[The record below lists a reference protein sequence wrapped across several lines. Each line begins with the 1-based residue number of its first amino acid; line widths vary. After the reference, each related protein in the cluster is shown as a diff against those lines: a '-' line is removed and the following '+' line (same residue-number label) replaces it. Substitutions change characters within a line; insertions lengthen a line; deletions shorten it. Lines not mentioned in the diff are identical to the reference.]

1 MAIKSGQYIHYWF
14 KNTGISGAEYSDL
27 DSIYEKHISDFRS
40 KAKKSF
46 HTTSDKKLDEMLDD
60 FESVVSK
67 SSNGSKNIFAAAFD
81 KGCGSVP
88 PDVAKFFEGLSTEV
102 IEGRGWLSKIEKTAS
117 SVQKFCA
124 VLEEVSEKLFSSET
138 GSLYTSA
145 ISKVVADNAGKEYSD
160 LTPEQQEA
168 FKKALKN
175 VTQGAVIDISSFA
188 KESYS
193 FGKLYN
199 QYKRNVDKLKQI
211 SDSVTSGGGSTQE
224 TEDRIKAIE
233 DSIIDIFHEMQG
245 PSGELAGLIGLSA
258 IVKDT
263 LEKCRLEALMMTGRQ
278 QVDYVLRNDD
288 RLLRE
293 LSKAGYLAQT
303 GKAVSKADVVVRY
316 NRKGVK
322 IDVGV
327 NIKNYQGYA
336 ESTHKKYDGSINI
349 QSNDSMLTLL
359 VRDIGYTGAEL
370 ANVYNLVGGH
380 PIGPK
385 KDDNYS
391 IKKAAV
397 FQQFRKYLAARALM
411 TSLTGYKMGTKGVS
425 GRESQF
431 FMMHNSLIPI
441 QDILLKVLEESRKGI
456 DNLSLV
462 SFTPKAEDVLAS
474 TEDKNVFVDS
484 GSKLSRREAAQKRS
498 SNSWS
503 SISSALNEVKVRVSI
518 TKRVITGLM
527 YG

>member
-1 MAIKSGQYIHYWF
+1 MAIRSGQYIHYWF
-14 KNTGISGAEYSDL
+14 KNTGISGADYSDL

-46 HTTSDKKLDEMLDD
+46 HTTSDKKLDKMLED
-60 FESVVSK
+60 FESVVSE

-81 KGCGSVP
+81 KGCGSVS
-88 PDVAKFFEGLSTEV
+88 PDVAKFFNGLSTDV
-102 IEGRGWLSKIEKTAS
+102 IEIRGRLTKMEKTTN

-124 VLEEVSEKLFSSET
+124 VLEELSDELFSSGT

-145 ISKVVADNAGKEYSD
+145 ISKVVADNAGKEYSE

-175 VTQGAVIDISSFA
+175 ITQGTVVDISSFA

-199 QYKRNVDKLKQI
+199 QYKGNVDKLNQI
-211 SDSVTSGGGSTQE
+211 SNSVASGKGRTKE
-224 TEDRIKAIE
+224 TEDTIKAIE
-233 DSIIDIFHEMQG
+233 DSIIDVFHKMQG

-258 IVKDT
+258 IVKDALDRCK
-263 LEKCRLEALMMTGRQ
+263 LETLMMTGRDQ
-278 QVDYVLRNDD
+278 MDYVLKNDE

-293 LSKAGYLAQT
+293 LSKAGYISRT
-303 GKAVSKADVVVRY
+303 GKAVSKSDVVVRY
-316 NRKGVK
+316 DRKGVK
-322 IDVGV
+322 IDVGI

-336 ESTHKKYDGSINI
+336 ETTYKKYDGSINL
-349 QSNDSMLTLL
+349 QSNDSLLTLL

-370 ANVYNLVGGH
+370 ANVYNLFGGH
-380 PIGPK
+380 PLGPK
-385 KDDNYS
+385 KDDDY
-391 IKKAAV
+391 ITKKALA

-411 TSLTGYKMGTKGVS
+411 TSLTGYKMGTKGLN
-425 GRESQF
+425 GGESQF
-431 FMMHNSLIPI
+431 FVMHNNLISI
-441 QDILLKVLEESRKGI
+441 QDILVKVLEESKKGI

-462 SFTPKAEDVLAS
+462 SFSPKVEDVLAS
-474 TEDKNVFVDS
+474 TEDKNKFVDE
-484 GSKLSRREAAQKRS
+484 GSKLPRREAARKRS
-498 SNSWS
+498 VNSWNDLS
-503 SISSALNEVKVRVSI
+503 SILSGVKVQVSL

>member
-14 KNTGISGAEYSDL
+14 KNASISGVDYSDL

-46 HTTSDKKLDEMLDD
+46 HTTSDKKLDKMLDD
-60 FESVVSK
+60 FASVVSE

-88 PDVAKFFEGLSTEV
+88 EDTAQFFKNLSTNV
-102 IEGRGWLSKIEKTAS
+102 IEFRGRLSKIEKTAN
-117 SVQKFCA
+117 SVQKFCNA
-124 VLEEVSEKLFSSET
+124 LEGLSQELFSSGT

-145 ISKVVADNAGKEYSD
+145 ISKVVADNAGKEYSE

-175 VTQGAVIDISSFA
+175 VTQGSVVDISSFA

-199 QYKRNVDKLKQI
+199 QYEKYVNELKQI
-211 SDSVTSGGGSTQE
+211 SNSVTSGGGRAQE
-224 TEDRIKAIE
+224 TEDRVKAVE
-233 DSIIDIFHEMQG
+233 DSIIDVFHKMQG

-258 IVKDT
+258 SVKDA
-263 LEKCRLEALMMTGRQ
+263 LEKCKLEALMMTGRS
-278 QVDYVLRNDD
+278 QVDYVLKNDE

-293 LSKAGYLAQT
+293 LSKAEYLSQA

-316 NRKGVK
+316 DKKGVK

-336 ESTHKKYDGSINI
+336 ESTHKKYDGSINL
-349 QSNDSMLTLL
+349 QSDTNMLTLL

-370 ANVYNLVGGH
+370 ANVYNLFGGH
-380 PIGPK
+380 PHGPK
-385 KDDNYS
+385 KNDDLS
-391 IKKAAV
+391 TKKALA
-397 FQQFRKYLAARALM
+397 FQEFRKYLAARALM
-411 TSLTGYKMGTKGVS
+411 TALTGYKMGTKGIS
-425 GRESQF
+425 GGESQF
-431 FMMHNSLIPI
+431 FMMHNNLISI
-441 QDILLKVLEESRKGI
+441 QDILVKVLEESRKGVE
-456 DNLSLV
+456 NLSLV
-462 SFTPKAEDVLAS
+462 SFSPKAEDVLAS
-474 TEDKNVFVDS
+474 TEDKNRFVDE
-484 GSKLSRREAAQKRS
+484 GGKLTRKEAAQKRS
-498 SNSWS
+498 VSSWS
-503 SISSALNEVKVRVSI
+503 DISSVLKGVKVQVSL